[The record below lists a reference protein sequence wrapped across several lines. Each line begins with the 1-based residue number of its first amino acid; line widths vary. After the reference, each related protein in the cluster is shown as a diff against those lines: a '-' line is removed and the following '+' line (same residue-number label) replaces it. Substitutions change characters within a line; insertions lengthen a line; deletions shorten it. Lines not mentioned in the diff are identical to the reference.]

1 MRVLLVED
9 DPTLNRQLDMAL
21 QAAGYAVD
29 VSTNGRDAW
38 ALGDAEDFDA
48 VVLDLGLPQMDGLTV
63 LKRWRAAGR
72 SMPVLILTARDH
84 WHEKVAGID
93 HIPGGLQ
100 CRGQL
105 RIQDGFVFNQKD
117 SHGVM

>member
-38 ALGDAEDFDA
+38 AM
-48 VVLDLGLPQMDGLTV
+48 P
-63 LKRWRAAGR
+63 KI
-72 SMPVLILTARDH
+72 SMPWCSTWA
-84 WHEKVAGID
+84 
-93 HIPGGLQ
+93 
-100 CRGQL
+100 CRRWTG
-105 RIQDGFVFNQKD
+105 
-117 SHGVM
+117 